1 MGAQRLVAFLAL
13 QKDGAQRAWAAEH
26 LWPDCTPG
34 RAAGNLRSALCHARR
49 ACAAPVVEAVGQ
61 SLRLAPAVRVDLH
74 EACRAGDEVTAGHR
88 PPPGTEAGLI
98 DALRHELLPEWPE
111 DWLVL
116 EREGW
121 DQLRL
126 HALETL
132 AQQLQADHRFVPAL
146 QVALA
151 AVGIDPVRETAH
163 RIVMEVHIAEGNVAS
178 AFKCY
183 QHYKDLLERELS
195 ISPSQ
200 RMRELVEDLMPR

>member
-1 MGAQRLVAFLAL
+1 MAFLAL
-13 QKDGAQRAWAAEH
+13 QNDGAQRAWAAEH
-26 LWPDCTPG
+26 LWPDCTPC

-49 ACAAPVVEAVGQ
+49 ACPAAVVEVTGQ
-61 SLRLAPAVRVDLH
+61 SLRLSPTVRVDLY
-74 EACRAGDEVTAGHR
+74 EVSKAADDVTARLG
-88 PPPGTEAGLI
+88 PPAGAEAGLI
-98 DALRHELLPEWPE
+98 DDLRQELLPEWPE

-116 EREGW
+116 ERERW

-132 AQQLQADHRFVPAL
+132 AQQLQAAQRFVPAL

-163 RIVMEVHIAEGNVAS
+163 RIVMEVHLAEGNVAS
-178 AFKCY
+178 AFRCY
-183 QHYKDLLERELS
+183 RNYKDLLERELS

-200 RMRELVEDLMPR
+200 RMSELVEELRVG

>member
-1 MGAQRLVAFLAL
+1 
-13 QKDGAQRAWAAEH
+13 
-26 LWPDCTPG
+26 
-34 RAAGNLRSALCHARR
+34 
-49 ACAAPVVEAVGQ
+49 VGQ
-61 SLRLAPAVRVDLH
+61 SLRLAPTVRVDLH
-74 EACRAGDEVTAGHR
+74 EVCKAGDEVAGGR
-88 PPPGTEAGLI
+88 TVPPGTEGGLI
-98 DALRHELLPEWPE
+98 DDLRQELLPEWPE

-116 EREGW
+116 ERERW

-132 AQQLQADHRFVPAL
+132 AQQLQAAGRFVPAL

-183 QHYKDLLERELS
+183 QNYKELLARELS

-200 RMRELVEDLMPR
+200 RMRELVEELMPR